1 MQKRSEKY
9 KEENI
14 IKEEKMDKKEKK
26 KKKKL
31 KKNKERKLYKTT
43 ILFIVLDIL
52 VAICFFILYGPFSYF
67 RNVLVTTA
75 LKTKTHA
82 WIAYTF
88 FSEEKVN
95 KINSQFSYIP
105 LTDDVDLDKIV
116 IDNGEKKKY
125 DNEYDKAILT
135 RDKGNKNYKLLNIE
149 VAGYNGYLV
158 AIYNPAKVKLIT
170 SKSFNTG
177 SGAEK
182 VKNICERLGGL
193 VCINGGMFQDTTG
206 WGSDIPQGYL
216 IKDGKIIWSD
226 HNQKANLIGF
236 NKDNKLMLM
245 NATGEEAIQKGM
257 RDALEFGPFL
267 IVNGKE
273 IEQTTTQAGG
283 YDRAARVAIA
293 QRKDGVVLFL
303 VTDGVHTKG
312 PTLKEVAQTLSLY
325 GAYNA
330 ANLDGG
336 TSSQL
341 VIKGELINTPLTIY
355 GKKVEGGREVVSG
368 WGLIP

>member
-1 MQKRSEKY
+1 MRKNK
-9 KEENI
+9 K
-14 IKEEKMDKKEKK
+14 KKEKK
-26 KKKKL
+26 P
-31 KKNKERKLYKTT
+31 RRIYKTT
-43 ILFIVLDIL
+43 IFFIVVDVLI
-52 VAICFFILYGPFSYF
+52 AACFFILYGPFSYF
-67 RNVLVTTA
+67 RNVLITTA

-88 FSEEKVN
+88 FSEDTVN
-95 KINSQFSYIP
+95 KINSKFSYIP

-116 IDNGEKKKY
+116 IDNKEKKKY

-135 RDKGNKNYKLLNIE
+135 REKGNKYYKLLNIK
-149 VAGYNGYLV
+149 VAGYDANLV

-170 SKSFNTG
+170 SRSFNTG

-182 VKNICERLGGL
+182 VISICNRLGGL

-226 HNQKANLIGF
+226 GNNVASLIGF
-236 NKDNKLMLM
+236 NKDNKLVLM
-245 NATGEEAIQKGM
+245 NATGEEAIAKGM

-267 IVNGKE
+267 IVNGKQIRQATSE
-273 IEQTTTQAGG
+273 AGG

-293 QRKDGVVLFL
+293 QRRDGVVLFL
-303 VTDGVHTKG
+303 VTEGVHTKG
-312 PTLKEVAQTLSLY
+312 PTLKEVAETLALY

-341 VIKGELINTPLTIY
+341 VVKGQLINTPLTIY

-368 WGLIP
+368 FGLIP

>member
-1 MQKRSEKY
+1 MRKR
-9 KEENI
+9 
-14 IKEEKMDKKEKK
+14 KKEKRARKPK
-26 KKKKL
+26 KQ
-31 KKNKERKLYKTT
+31 RRIYRTT
-43 ILFIVLDIL
+43 IFIFLVDLL
-52 VAICFFILYGPFSYF
+52 VAACFFILYGPYSYF
-67 RNVLVTTA
+67 RNVLITTA

-88 FSEEKVN
+88 FDEKTIDEIKN
-95 KINSQFSYIP
+95 KFSYIE

-116 IDNGEKKKY
+116 IDENAKGKYKNKY
-125 DNEYDKAILT
+125 DKEILT
-135 RDKGNKNYKLLNIE
+135 RTKGNKFYKLINTEI
-149 VAGYNGYLV
+149 AGYDAHLV
-158 AIYNPAKVKLIT
+158 AIYKPSKVQLIT

-177 SGAEK
+177 AGAEK
-182 VKNICERLGGL
+182 VIDICERLGGL
-193 VCINGGMFQDTTG
+193 VCINGGMFQDPTG

-226 HNQKANLIGF
+226 NNNKANLIGF
-236 NKDNKLMLM
+236 TKDHKLILL
-245 NATGEEAIQKGM
+245 NATGEEAIEKGV

-267 IVNGKE
+267 IVNGKQ
-273 IEQTTTQAGG
+273 IEQATTEAGG

-293 QRKDGVVLFL
+293 QRRDGIVLFL
-303 VTDGVHTKG
+303 VTEGVHTKG
-312 PTLKEVAQTLSLY
+312 PTLKEVAETLALY

-355 GKKVEGGREVVSG
+355 GKKVDGGREVVSG
-368 WGLIP
+368 FGLIP

>member
-1 MQKRSEKY
+1 MKRSS
-9 KEENI
+9 
-14 IKEEKMDKKEKK
+14 KKEKK
-26 KKKKL
+26 AKSKKMG
-31 KKNKERKLYKTT
+31 KLYKTT
-43 ILFIVLDIL
+43 KLFIVLDIL
-52 VAICFFILYGPFSYF
+52 VALCFFIMYGPFSYF

-88 FSEEKVN
+88 FSEDRVN
-95 KINSQFSYIP
+95 EINSQFSYIP

-116 IDNGEKKKY
+116 IDNGERKKY

-149 VAGYNGYLV
+149 VAGYDAHLV
-158 AIYNPAKVKLIT
+158 AIYNPSKVRLIT

-182 VKNICERLGGL
+182 VINICERVGGL
-193 VCINGGMFQDTTG
+193 VCINGGMFQDPTG

-216 IKDGKIIWSD
+216 IKDGQIIWSD
-226 HNQKANLIGF
+226 TNDKANLIGF
-236 NKDNKLMLM
+236 TNDNKLMLM
-245 NATGEEAIQKGM
+245 YASGDEAIKKGM

-267 IVNGKE
+267 IVNGKQ
-273 IEQTTTQAGG
+273 IEQTTTAAGG

-303 VTDGVHTKG
+303 VTEGVHTKG
-312 PTLKEVAQTLSLY
+312 PTLKEVAETLALY

-341 VIKGELINTPLTIY
+341 VVKGELINTPLTIY

>member
-1 MQKRSEKY
+1 MKKSS
-9 KEENI
+9 
-14 IKEEKMDKKEKK
+14 KKEKK
-26 KKKKL
+26 Q
-31 KKNKERKLYKTT
+31 KNKKEKKLYKTT
-43 ILFIVLDIL
+43 KLFIVLDIL
-52 VAICFFILYGPFSYF
+52 VAICFFIMYGPFSYF

-88 FSEEKVN
+88 FSEDRVN

-105 LTDDVDLDKIV
+105 LTDAVDLDKIV
-116 IDNGEKKKY
+116 IDNSERKNY
-125 DNEYDKAILT
+125 DNKYDKAILT
-135 RDKGNKNYKLLNIE
+135 RDKGNKDYKLLDIE
-149 VAGYNGYLV
+149 VAGYEAHLV

-177 SGAEK
+177 VGAEK
-182 VKNICERLGGL
+182 VMSICERVGGL
-193 VCINGGMFQDTTG
+193 VCINGGMFQDPTG

-216 IKDGKIIWSD
+216 IKDSEIIWSD
-226 HNQKANLIGF
+226 SNDKANLIGF
-236 NKDNKLMLM
+236 TKDNKLMLM
-245 NATGEEAIQKGM
+245 YASGEEAIKKGM

-267 IVNGKE
+267 IVNGKQ

-303 VTDGVHTKG
+303 VTEGVHTKG
-312 PTLKEVAQTLSLY
+312 PTLKEVAETLALY

-341 VIKGELINTPLTIY
+341 VVKGQLINTPLTIY